1 MLHIVAYFLCTIN
14 EMASTFEF
22 KVN

>member
-1 MLHIVAYFLCTIN
+1 MLHIVAFFLCTLN